1 MEEKKICCI
10 CGKQFSEWGNNPA
23 LIKDEGMCCDYC
35 NWNVVVPAR
44 LIRLRIL
51 ENKEKANEKK

>member
-1 MEEKKICCI
+1 MEKKICCI

-23 LIKDEGMCCDYC
+23 PVKMEGWCCDYC

-44 LIRLRIL
+44 LIRLRMI
-51 ENKEKANEKK
+51 ENKEKSNEKK